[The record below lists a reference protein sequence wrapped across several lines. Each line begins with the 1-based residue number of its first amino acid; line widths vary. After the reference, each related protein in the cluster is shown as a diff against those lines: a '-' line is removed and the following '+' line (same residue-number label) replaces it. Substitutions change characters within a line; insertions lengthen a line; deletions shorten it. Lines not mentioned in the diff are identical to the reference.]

1 MRIPIRLTPGDEIA
15 INVAG
20 ALAAC
25 IAVSLGLLIGAAYL
39 AGM

>member
-15 INVAG
+15 INVAW
-20 ALAAC
+20 ALAVC
-25 IAVSLGLLIGAAYL
+25 IAVALGILIGAAYL